1 MWDHYQHKLAVGLL
15 PPTGAELD
23 QVAHTNNY
31 GRAVLR
37 KWRRKSRTGQPSMSM
52 AH

>member
-1 MWDHYQHKLAVGLL
+1 MWDHYQRKVAAGVS

-23 QVAHTNNY
+23 QVAKTNNY

-37 KWRRKSRTGQPSMSM
+37 KWRRDGRTSVVE
-52 AH
+52 